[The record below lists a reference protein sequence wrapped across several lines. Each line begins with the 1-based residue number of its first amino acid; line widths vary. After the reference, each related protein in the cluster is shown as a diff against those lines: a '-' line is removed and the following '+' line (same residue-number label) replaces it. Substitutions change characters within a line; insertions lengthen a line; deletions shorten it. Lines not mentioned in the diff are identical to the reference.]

1 MSTEFLFIK
10 SNFLCS
16 IPQLAVKGF
25 VIGNPL
31 VGDLNDPVIFRIIAD
46 NNRFYAGIYD
56 KALAHAARVRIRH
69 IISG

>member
-31 VGDLNDPVIFRIIAD
+31 VGDLVIFRIIAD